1 MNELNP
7 RYNVDVSPYPLL
19 TQALH
24 TNRGQAVLVDYLAQS
39 TLGEKLVL
47 FNQVPDGNDGQERPG
62 NPLFGELVARTPI
75 ILPASTAR
83 LPVPDK
89 AFQQVVMETEMGNE
103 DSVALG

>member
-24 TNRGQAVLVDYLAQS
+24 ANRGQAVLVDYLAQS

-47 FNQVPDGNDGQERPG
+47 FNQVPDGNDGQERPA
-62 NPLFGELVARTPI
+62 NPLFGELMVGTPI
-75 ILPASTAR
+75 VA
-83 LPVPDK
+83 VPL
-89 AFQQVVMETEMGNE
+89 G
-103 DSVALG
+103 ALALTPEEVNVDVTG